1 MEKLRKHTKKIP
13 GTVWGILVMFIFF
26 TLINHKFIGLANI
39 QNILKN
45 ASVLAIVSMGAG
57 MAILS
62 AKIDLS
68 IGYVMSLSA
77 ITSTLYLTSMEAPT
91 AFHIVLGFLIAM
103 GIGLIFGVFNGVMIG
118 KFKFDY
124 WLITF
129 ATMSIANGLSQV
141 VSDGQIISG
150 YSKSFRA
157 VANTSI
163 IGIDSIVWIAFLI
176 CAVMIF
182 ISTKTRFG
190 YAIYAVGDSEECAFK
205 SGTNVIK
212 VRVLIYALSGLLAGL
227 GGILLAAKTNSASA
241 TLGSGYEFNA
251 IAAVIVGG
259 TPSEGGK
266 GGLGKTVLGAV
277 LITVL
282 KSGLQ
287 FSGLDSYWQTLLIGL
302 FIMIVVA
309 VDVLSTKVVHKREAR
324 RVYRNG

>member
-1 MEKLRKHTKKIP
+1 MSGLKKTVKKIP
-13 GTVWGILVMFIFF
+13 GTVWGILAMFIFF
-26 TLINHKFIGLANI
+26 TLINEKFCSVANLR
-39 QNILKN
+39 NLMKN
-45 ASVLAIVSMGAG
+45 ASVLMIVSMGAG

-77 ITSTLYLTSMEAPT
+77 IVSTMYITQFDQPT
-91 AFHIVLGFLIAM
+91 VLQIVIGFLIAIL
-103 GIGLIFGVFNGVMIG
+103 IGLVFGLFNGLMIG
-118 KFKFDY
+118 KWKFDY

-129 ATMSIANGLSQV
+129 ASMSIAQGLAQV
-141 VSDGQIISG
+141 VSDGDIISG
-150 YSKSFRA
+150 YSKTFRA
-157 VANTSI
+157 VANTKLL
-163 IGIDSIVWIAFLI
+163 GIDSIVWIAVVV

-182 ISTKTRFG
+182 VTTKTRFG

-205 SGTNVIK
+205 SGTNVMH
-212 VRVLIYALSGLLAGL
+212 VRVLVYALSGVLAGL

-241 TLGSGYEFNA
+241 MLGNGYEFNA

-266 GGLGKTVLGAV
+266 GGLGKTVMGAI

-287 FSGLDSYWQTLLIGL
+287 FSGLDTYWQTLLIGI
-302 FIMIVVA
+302 FIMAVVV
-309 VDVLSTKVVHKREAR
+309 VDVLSTKVARKRETR
-324 RVYRNG
+324 RVYR

>member
-1 MEKLRKHTKKIP
+1 METVKAYAKKIP
-13 GTVWGILVMFIFF
+13 GTIYGILAMFVFF
-26 TLINHKFIGLANI
+26 AVINPRFLGLANM

-62 AKIDLS
+62 AKIALS

-77 ITSTLYLTSMEAPT
+77 IVTTIFITSHESLNAGIIALGCLLG
-91 AFHIVLGFLIAM
+91 VGVGFLF
-103 GIGLIFGVFNGVMIG
+103 GLFNGMMIG

-129 ATMSIANGLSQV
+129 ASMSIAQGLSQV

-150 YSKSFRA
+150 FGKPFRA
-157 VANTSI
+157 VASTKLL
-163 IGIDSIVWIAFLI
+163 GLDSVVWIAAILCGLSI
-176 CAVMIF
+176 LLAR
-182 ISTKTRFG
+182 KTRFG
-190 YAIYAVGDSEECAFK
+190 YAIYAIGDSEECAFK
-205 SGTNVIK
+205 SGIHVERI
-212 VRVLIYALSGLLAGL
+212 RILIYVLSGLLAGI
-227 GGILLAAKTNSASA
+227 GGILLAAQTNSASA
-241 TLGSGYEFNA
+241 TLGSNYEFNA

-266 GGLGKTVLGAV
+266 GGLGRTVLGAV

-282 KSGLQ
+282 KSGLR

-302 FIMIVVA
+302 FIMAVV
-309 VDVLSTKVVHKREAR
+309 VSDVVSTKSLHRRETR
-324 RVYRNG
+324 RVYKNG

>member
-1 MEKLRKHTKKIP
+1 MKTAKKLMRKVP
-13 GTVWGILVMFIFF
+13 GTIYGIIAMFIFF
-26 TLINHKFIGLANI
+26 SIINNRFIGIANI

-57 MAILS
+57 LAILS

-77 ITSTLYLTSMEAPT
+77 IATTMFITSFETLT
-91 AFHIVLGFLIAM
+91 AFIIAVGCLM
-103 GIGLIFGVFNGVMIG
+103 GICIGLFFGLFNGIMIG
-118 KFKFDY
+118 KYKFDY

-129 ATMSIANGLSQV
+129 ASMSIAQGLSQV

-150 YSKSFRA
+150 FGKPFRSIA
-157 VANTSI
+157 STSLL
-163 IGIDSIVWIAFLI
+163 GIDSVVWIAAII
-176 CAVMIF
+176 CVVAYVL
-182 ISTKTRFG
+182 STKTHFG
-190 YAIYAVGDSEECAFK
+190 YAVYAIGDSEECAFK
-205 SGTNVIK
+205 SGINVDR
-212 VRVLIYALSGLLAGL
+212 VRILIYTISGIFAGV
-227 GGILLAAKTNSASA
+227 GGILLAARTNSASA

-266 GGLGKTVLGAV
+266 GGLGRTVLGAM

-287 FSGLDSYWQTLLIGL
+287 FSGLDSYWQTLLIGI
-302 FIMIVVA
+302 FIMAVVIS
-309 VDVLSTKVVHKREAR
+309 DVLSSSALHKREMR
-324 RVYRNG
+324 RVYKNV

>member
-1 MEKLRKHTKKIP
+1 MEKTRKFLKIVP
-13 GTVWGILVMFIFF
+13 GTVWGILLMFVFF
-26 TLINHKFIGLANI
+26 TLINSRFIGMASL

-57 MAILS
+57 MVILS

-77 ITSTLYLTSMEAPT
+77 IASTMYLTSMEDPGAPQ
-91 AFHIVLGFLIAM
+91 ILLGFAIAAA
-103 GIGLIFGVFNGVMIG
+103 IGLVFGLFNGLMIG

-129 ATMSIANGLSQV
+129 ASMSIANGLSQV

-150 YSKSFRA
+150 YSRSFRA
-157 VANTSI
+157 VANTGI
-163 IGIDSIVWIAFLI
+163 LGIDSVVWLAVLI
-176 CAVMIF
+176 CGIMIF
-182 ISTKTRFG
+182 LSTKTRFG
-190 YAIYAVGDSEECAFK
+190 YSIYAVGDSEDCAFK
-205 SGTNVIK
+205 SGTNVVR
-212 VRVLIYALSGLLAGL
+212 VRVLIYLLSGLLAGI
-227 GGILLAAKTNSASA
+227 GGILLAARTNSASV

-266 GGLGKTVLGAV
+266 GGLGKTVLGAI

-302 FIMIVVA
+302 FIMIVVVA
-309 VDVLSTKVVHKREAR
+309 DVLSTKVVHKREMR